1 MFMKSGYCYSD
12 VKSFVPEV
20 ISMALVALWFSFNKN
35 PHLKEIREKRKRIIK
50 EIVALPQKFSHIL
63 SDKLLQEKYE
73 QISE

>member
-35 PHLKEIREKRKRIIK
+35 PHVKEIKEKRRDIVN
-50 EIVALPQKFSHIL
+50 EILALPEKFKHIL
-63 SDKLLQEKYE
+63 SDKPLQEKYE
-73 QISE
+73 

>member
-35 PHLKEIREKRKRIIK
+35 PHVKEIKEKRRDIVN
-50 EIVALPQKFSHIL
+50 EILALTEKFRHIL
-63 SDKLLQEKYE
+63 SDKPLQEKY
-73 QISE
+73 